1 MEALKVEILEATE
14 KHRLEVNKLNA
25 EITTV
30 KTEVKLIKGEVAEST
45 TSCDHFRTE
54 IEQSKV
60 KEKLI
65 SD

>member
-14 KHRLEVNKLNA
+14 KHRLEVNKFKA

-30 KTEVKLIKGEVAEST
+30 ETEVKLIKAEVVEST